1 VEKLYIF
8 IEKFHKSARRCHRW
22 LGLHILPLNKQI
34 LEAFMQL
41 DRKALETLAALDDA
55 QLKFVINRLAVNMGV
70 DIGQFD
76 LNTDDAQKIRRI
88 LSSLTDADIALAQR
102 QIDEKRR
109 GRK

>member
-1 VEKLYIF
+1 
-8 IEKFHKSARRCHRW
+8 
-22 LGLHILPLNKQI
+22 
-34 LEAFMQL
+34 MQL
-41 DRKALETLAALDDA
+41 DRKALDTLAALDDA
-55 QLKFVINRLAVNMGV
+55 QLKFLINRLAVNMGV

-76 LNTDDAQKIRRI
+76 LKTDDAQKIRRI

>member
-1 VEKLYIF
+1 
-8 IEKFHKSARRCHRW
+8 
-22 LGLHILPLNKQI
+22 
-34 LEAFMQL
+34 MQL

-76 LNTDDAQKIRRI
+76 LKTDDAQKIRRI

>member
-1 VEKLYIF
+1 
-8 IEKFHKSARRCHRW
+8 
-22 LGLHILPLNKQI
+22 
-34 LEAFMQL
+34 MQL

-76 LNTDDAQKIRRI
+76 LKTDDAQKIRRI

-109 GRK
+109 GKK

>member
-1 VEKLYIF
+1 
-8 IEKFHKSARRCHRW
+8 
-22 LGLHILPLNKQI
+22 
-34 LEAFMQL
+34 MQL
-41 DRKALETLAALDDA
+41 DRKALDTLAALDDA

-76 LNTDDAQKIRRI
+76 LKTDDAQKIRRI

>member
-1 VEKLYIF
+1 
-8 IEKFHKSARRCHRW
+8 
-22 LGLHILPLNKQI
+22 
-34 LEAFMQL
+34 MQL
-41 DRKALETLAALDDA
+41 DRNSINTLLALDDA

>member
-1 VEKLYIF
+1 
-8 IEKFHKSARRCHRW
+8 
-22 LGLHILPLNKQI
+22 
-34 LEAFMQL
+34 MQL
-41 DRKALETLAALDDA
+41 DRKALETLASLDDA

-70 DIGQFD
+70 DIGQFN

>member
-1 VEKLYIF
+1 
-8 IEKFHKSARRCHRW
+8 
-22 LGLHILPLNKQI
+22 
-34 LEAFMQL
+34 MQL

-76 LNTDDAQKIRRI
+76 LKTDDAQKIRRV

-109 GRK
+109 GKK

>member
-1 VEKLYIF
+1 
-8 IEKFHKSARRCHRW
+8 
-22 LGLHILPLNKQI
+22 
-34 LEAFMQL
+34 MQL
-41 DRKALETLAALDDA
+41 DRKALDTLAALDDA

-70 DIGQFD
+70 DIGRFD